1 MLPERNSLKR
11 IVNRVQNRNR
21 PPNPKS
27 MRGIELPLQYTVT
40 KRGEPFLMHDSGS
53 EDEERILLFSTEEN
67 VRYLSASS
75 TSLCDD
81 TFKTAPTQFTQLFT
95 VHGLVSGYPVPLVY
109 ALTTRKREET
119 YRSIYKTIIG
129 FAQEKNCSINP
140 SLCMMDFEMANMNAI
155 RSVLPNAQI
164 KGCLFHFSRSI
175 WRGIS
180 SSGQTRCYRE
190 WGNSTR
196 TCAFMLFDL
205 PFVPVENVAET
216 FDFISEQADVNLD
229 DLIDYVERTYVT
241 GRRGRP
247 PIFPP
252 EVWNVYRATLND
264 QHRTNNAV
272 EGWHNKFQKLM
283 VVHHPSIWKF
293 IEVLKDE
300 QEDNEQVITQIL
312 GGHRQI
318 RPSVPR
324 RYLLSQMRIVEV
336 VRNYATY
343 KANSQMDV
351 YLKAI
356 ACHLKYNPPEQDDEE
371 HQDYNRST

>member
-1 MLPERNSLKR
+1 MDQGVIENLKRLYRKQLLRHLLLSEDQSVQSVLDFYRKMTLKDCCYMIADSWSSIKQFTLRNSWNNILDHRQLNATPGLSDAGEEMEELLEALKA
-11 IVNRVQNRNR
+11 V
-21 PPNPKS
+21 S
-27 MRGIELPLQYTVT
+27 LS
-40 KRGEPFLMHDSGS
+40 GECENADVEIRLACDSDDPGFQILDDDEVVES
-53 EDEERILLFSTEEN
+53 ILNVEDE
-67 VRYLSASS
+67 
-75 TSLCDD
+75 
-81 TFKTAPTQFTQLFT
+81 
-95 VHGLVSGYPVPLVY
+95 
-109 ALTTRKREET
+109 
-119 YRSIYKTIIG
+119 
-129 FAQEKNCSINP
+129 
-140 SLCMMDFEMANMNAI
+140 MDE
-155 RSVLPNAQI
+155 
-164 KGCLFHFSRSI
+164 
-175 WRGIS
+175 
-180 SSGQTRCYRE
+180 
-190 WGNSTR
+190 
-196 TCAFMLFDL
+196 DL
-205 PFVPVENVAET
+205 DE
-216 FDFISEQADVNLD
+216 D